1 MVQINRHAQVLKTK
15 GRSFYLASRLMG
27 QPYRK
32 RATLLYAFCRHLDD
46 LVDEEPNK
54 AIAKAKIEQL
64 RTMLISGNS
73 TDSVVLRLNK
83 LINSIDVPVEVVNT
97 LIEGVE
103 SDLALSQIKSEAELL
118 QYAYRVAG
126 TVGLMMS
133 HILDVKDQ
141 AALSFA
147 IDLGI
152 AMQLTNIARDVGE
165 DARLG
170 RVYIPASWLPDSTPQ
185 SITNPSPAEATVLSQ
200 ATQRILLLAER
211 YYRSGNQGL
220 HFLPLK
226 SRFSIT
232 VASILYSEIGKVI
245 KQQGYCSYK
254 SRAVVGPIMKFKC
267 VMQGIMKVIVYAM
280 LPKKKYAHSSEL
292 HTTIRSF
299 LMESNAINTA

>member
-1 MVQINRHAQVLKTK
+1 MVQLNRHTQVLKTK

-73 TDSVVLRLNK
+73 SDSVVLRLTK
-83 LINSIDVPVEVVNT
+83 LINSIDVPIEVVNT

-103 SDLALSQIKSEAELL
+103 SDLSLSQIKTEAELL

-141 AALSFA
+141 AAQPFA

-185 SITNPSPAEATVLSQ
+185 SITNPSPAEAALLSQ
-200 ATQRILLLAER
+200 ATQRILTLADSF
-211 YYRSGNQGL
+211 YRSGNQGL
-220 HFLPLK
+220 HYLPFK

-245 KQQGYCSYK
+245 KRQGYCSYK
-254 SRAVVGPIMKFKC
+254 GRAVVSPIMKCKC
-267 VMQGIMKVIVYAM
+267 VMQGITKAIISAI
-280 LPKKKYAHSSEL
+280 LPKRKYAHSSEL
-292 HTTIRSF
+292 HKTIRTF
-299 LMESNAINTA
+299 LMESDAIFTA

>member
-1 MVQINRHAQVLKTK
+1 MVQLNRHTQVLKTK

-73 TDSVVLRLNK
+73 SDSVVLRLTK
-83 LINSIDVPVEVVNT
+83 LINSIDVPIEVVNT

-103 SDLALSQIKSEAELL
+103 SDLSLSQIKTEAELL

-141 AALSFA
+141 AAHPFA

-185 SITNPSPAEATVLSQ
+185 SITNPSPAEAALLSQ
-200 ATQRILLLAER
+200 ATQRILTLADSF
-211 YYRSGNQGL
+211 YRSGNQGL
-220 HFLPLK
+220 HYLPFK

-245 KQQGYCSYK
+245 KRQGYCSYK
-254 SRAVVGPIMKFKC
+254 GRAVVSPIMKCKC
-267 VMQGIMKVIVYAM
+267 VMQGMIKAIISAI
-280 LPKKKYAHSSEL
+280 LPKRKYAHSSEL
-292 HTTIRSF
+292 HNTIRTF
-299 LMESNAINTA
+299 LMESDAIFTA